1 MASRRRLRR
10 SRRLG
15 PLRRRL
21 GLEPNAL
28 RRPADHM
35 ESSIIV
41 TLLLVFVIGAPLLGV
56 VAGRSSYE
64 TNLRAE
70 RDQAARQQV
79 TARLTA
85 NAPAPTPSVDGAA
98 PPAVPAA
105 AQWTYAGAVHTGLIR
120 VRPGT
125 KADTKMPIWVDGK
138 GEPVNGRRT
147 HLETVTHAVIMGV
160 ASVFCMAFAFRLAAS
175 LVRRVF
181 IRRHLAA
188 WDADWSVA
196 EPRWSGRTGS

>member
-1 MASRRRLRR
+1 MAARHRR
-10 SRRLG
+10 SRRLV

-28 RRPADHM
+28 RRPADHV

-41 TLLLVFVIGAPLLGV
+41 TLLFVFVIGAPLLGL

-70 RDQAARQQV
+70 RTQEARQQV

-85 NAPAPTPSVDGAA
+85 SAPAPAPGVDGAA
-98 PPAVPAA
+98 PPRVPAA
-105 AQWTYAGAVHTGLIR
+105 AQWTYAGVVHAGAVP

-125 KADTKMPIWVDGK
+125 KADTQVPIWVDG
-138 GEPVNGRRT
+138 NGRAVNRPRS
-147 HLETVTHAVIMGV
+147 HCEMVGHAVIVGV
-160 ASVFCMAFAFRLAAS
+160 ASVFFMAFAVWLAGF

-181 IRRHLAA
+181 IHRHLAA
-188 WDADWSVA
+188 WDAGWSVA

>member
-1 MASRRRLRR
+1 MASRHRR
-10 SRRLG
+10 SRRLSA
-15 PLRRRL
+15 LRRRL
-21 GLEPNAL
+21 GLEPNSL

-41 TLLLVFVIGAPLLGV
+41 TLLLVFFIGAPLLGIA
-56 VAGRSSYE
+56 AGLSSYE
-64 TNLRAE
+64 TSLRSE
-70 RDQAARQQV
+70 RAQAARQLV

-85 NAPAPTPSVDGAA
+85 NAAAPAPAVDDATPPTVH
-98 PPAVPAA
+98 AA
-105 AQWTYAGAVHTGLIR
+105 AQWTYAGVIHAGMVR

-125 KADTKMPIWVDGK
+125 RADAKVSIWVDG
-138 GEPVNGRRT
+138 GGRPVNGQHT
-147 HLETVTHAVIMGV
+147 HLETVGHAVITGG
-160 ASVFCMAFAFRLAAS
+160 ASVFGMAFACWLAAL

>member
-1 MASRRRLRR
+1 MASRQRR
-10 SRRLG
+10 SRRLR
-15 PLRRRL
+15 PLKRRL

-28 RRPADHM
+28 RRPADHV

-41 TLLLVFVIGAPLLGV
+41 TLLLAFLIGAPLLGIA
-56 VAGRSSYE
+56 AGRSSYE

-70 RDQAARQQV
+70 RAQAVRQPV

-85 NAPAPTPSVDGAA
+85 NAPEPAPAVDNATP
-98 PPAVPAA
+98 PTVPAA
-105 AQWTYAGAVHTGLIR
+105 AQWTYARVVHAGLVR

-125 KADTKMPIWVDGK
+125 KAGTNVPIQVDGE
-138 GEPVNGRRT
+138 GRPVNGQPT
-147 HLETVTHAVIMGV
+147 HVETVGHAVITGG
-160 ASVFCMAFAFRLAAS
+160 ASVFGTAFVCWLATM

-181 IRRHLAA
+181 IRRQLAA